1 MLLAPGQHARSESVD
16 FYSIR
21 RQLLTA
27 LLGADLNALTVSNPV
42 NVTYLTGFSGDSSWL
57 IVLPKRFILVS
68 DGRYSVQ
75 IAEECPGLETV
86 IRPPNKNIY
95 QAVAETISGLGVH
108 NVGFEGWHVTTAE
121 MQTLK
126 DLAATANWSP
136 QPKLVESL
144 RMVKDASELAQL
156 RQAVRSAE
164 NAYAMFRAMLQVGDS
179 EKFLSDAMESY
190 VRRAG
195 GNCTSFPTI
204 VAVGDRSALP
214 HAPPT
219 ARTVSEAGFLLL
231 DWGAKGQFYHSDL
244 SRMLALKT
252 GAKKVESELE
262 KVYTVVLQAQ
272 ERALEVVRP
281 GVSARAVDA
290 AARGFLTDAGY
301 GPNFNHGLG
310 HGLGL
315 QVHEGPNI
323 RSSSDDVLEA
333 GMVFTIEPGVYI
345 PGHCGV
351 RIEDD
356 VLVTPDGC
364 EVLTS
369 VPKTWDSIF
378 L

>member
-1 MLLAPGQHARSESVD
+1 MLYRSSQYEEQVVDTFAARRERLARV
-16 FYSIR
+16 
-21 RQLLTA
+21 
-27 LLGADLNALTVSNPV
+27 LGAELDALAISNPV

-57 IVLPKRFILVS
+57 IISPQRTILVS
-68 DGRYSVQ
+68 DGRYTVQ

-86 IRPPNKNIY
+86 IRPPQKNIY
-95 QAVAETISGLGVH
+95 QAVAETVNGLGVR
-108 NVGFEGWHVTTAE
+108 NVGFESWHITTAE
-121 MQTLK
+121 LQTLK
-126 DLAATANWSP
+126 DLTKTVTWAP
-136 QPKLVESL
+136 QAKPVEKL
-144 RMVKDASELAQL
+144 RMVKDESELAQL
-156 RQAVRSAE
+156 RQAVWIAE
-164 NAYAMFRAMLQVGDS
+164 KAYDMFRAFLQEGDS

-195 GNCTSFPTI
+195 GTCTSFPTI

-219 ARTVSEAGFLLL
+219 ARTVSDAGFLLL
-231 DWGAKGQFYHSDL
+231 DWGARGEFYHSDL
-244 SRMLALKT
+244 TRMLALKSV
-252 GAKKVESELE
+252 AKKVESEL
-262 KVYTVVLQAQ
+262 KKIYTVVLQAQ
-272 ERALEVVRP
+272 ERAIAAVRP
-281 GVSARAVDA
+281 GVAARDVDA
-290 AARGFLTDAGY
+290 AARVFLTEAGY
-301 GPNFNHGLG
+301 GPNFSHGLG

-323 RSSSDDVLEA
+323 RSSSDDVLET

-345 PGHCGV
+345 PGWGGV

-378 L
+378 V